1 MYSTITTM
9 LKTFEFILTE
19 KCNRKC
25 PFCYVSK
32 TDFCSTITDIGIFY
46 DSIKAKVSDGER
58 YAINIFG
65 GEPLTNQFILK
76 KLIDRFR
83 YENCELH
90 LFTNGDMLTKDY
102 YETYLYKVY
111 LHITAYDIFTN
122 RKKYEDI
129 LEYVDRNKVTFSFT
143 FDQCSIDKTKLF
155 IDTVKEM
162 GVKHKVSFSHDIK
175 SWDTI
180 DINDLYDKIYSV
192 YQYEMDILSVNAM
205 NENYEM
211 SKLLAPKLGRIL
223 ERMYNYD
230 DTDYFCFDSKEV
242 FYNGKFIG
250 GCIRY
255 KDSTPDRTIPIRCT
269 SCQYRYMCNKS
280 CPAEYVCGDIPLKL
294 CIIEK
299 AGFESVMDYI
309 STNKTKL
316 GIKKFLK
323 RQSK

>member
-1 MYSTITTM
+1 MYSTITSM

-46 DSIKAKVSDGER
+46 DLIKTKVSVGEK

-76 KLIDRFR
+76 KLIDKFR

-90 LFTNGDMLTKDY
+90 LFTNGDMLTKEY
-102 YETYLYKVY
+102 YETYLYNVF
-111 LHITAYDIFTN
+111 LHITAYDIFIN

-129 LEYVDRNKVTFSFT
+129 LEYVDKNKIMLSFT
-143 FDQCSIDKTKLF
+143 FDQYSIDNVKIF
-155 IDTVKEM
+155 IDIIRNM
-162 GVKHKVSFSHDIK
+162 GVKYKVAFSHDAK
-175 SWDTI
+175 SWDKI
-180 DINDLYDKIYSV
+180 DINVMYDKIYSV
-192 YQYEMDILSVNAM
+192 YQYEMDILSKNAM
-205 NENYEM
+205 NDNYDM

-223 ERMYNYD
+223 EKLYNYND
-230 DTDYFCFDSKEV
+230 VDYFCFDSKEV

-250 GCIRY
+250 WCIRY
-255 KDSTPDRTIPIRCT
+255 KDSTPYRTIPIRCT

-323 RQSK
+323 RQSN